1 MSAAIGLAENARKG
15 ADQLRPLVNHLPSN
29 QNTIVMEVGGARFEV
44 SGDVM
49 KGVVD
54 VLDAVVTD
62 TSNSSE
68 EISKEELTPQQAAG
82 ILRMSRP
89 SVMRLV
95 EKGILS
101 VRLVG
106 SHHRLVRTEV
116 LNYKEFNRTAR
127 REALQSL
134 ADLTEEYQF

>member
-1 MSAAIGLAENARKG
+1 MSAAMELVENARRG
-15 ADQLRPLVNHLPSN
+15 ADHLRPLVDHLPSN
-29 QNTIVMEVGGARFEV
+29 HDTIVMEVGGARFEV

-49 KGVVD
+49 KGVMD
-54 VLDAVVTD
+54 VLDAVVTN

-68 EISKEELTPQQAAG
+68 EVSEEELTPQQAAG

-106 SHHRLVRTEV
+106 SHHRLVRAEV
-116 LNYKEFNRTAR
+116 LDYKKSNRTAR
-127 REALQSL
+127 REALQNL